1 MARKSSTAMIDYE
14 KYAADLEEELVATRV
29 SHWELVQQLV
39 KAESTIEALTEEIK
53 VMERQ
58 IDRRT
63 RR

>member
-1 MARKSSTAMIDYE
+1 MAGKGSTAMIDYE
-14 KYAADLEEELVATRV
+14 KYAADLEEELVSTRI

-39 KAESTIEALTEEIK
+39 KAENTIEVLTEEIK

-63 RR
+63 QR